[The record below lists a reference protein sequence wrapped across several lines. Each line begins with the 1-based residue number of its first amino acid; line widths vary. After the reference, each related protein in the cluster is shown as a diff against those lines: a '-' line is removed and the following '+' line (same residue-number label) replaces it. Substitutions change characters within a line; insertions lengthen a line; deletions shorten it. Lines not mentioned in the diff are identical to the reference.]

1 MVARDWYN
9 EDMIPLKELP
19 PNYQL
24 HSTFNL
30 STKKAVLVLNLIGFF
45 LLLFFGWLFIGLAK
59 AMRPDFTRI
68 GIIISSVF
76 SLLVP
81 LVVLLLMIL
90 LHEVIH
96 GLFFWLYTHQ
106 RPIFAFKGAY
116 AYAAAPDWYLPRNKY
131 VVVGLS
137 PLILISLAGL
147 LLLTI
152 APLSFFPSILIAM
165 IFNAAGAVGDLIVVG
180 WLLLQQ
186 PDSLVRDYGD
196 MFTVYQPVTVYSQ
209 EIPG

>member
-1 MVARDWYN
+1 
-9 EDMIPLKELP
+9 MIPLKELP

-45 LLLFFGWLFIGLAK
+45 LLLFFGSLFIGLAK
-59 AMRPDFTRI
+59 AMRPDFTRF
-68 GIIISSVF
+68 GIVISSVF

-81 LVVLLLMIL
+81 LVVLVLMIL

-152 APLSFFPSILIAM
+152 APLSFFPSILIVM

-180 WLLLQQ
+180 WLLLKQ

>member
-1 MVARDWYN
+1 
-9 EDMIPLKELP
+9 
-19 PNYQL
+19 
-24 HSTFNL
+24 
-30 STKKAVLVLNLIGFF
+30 
-45 LLLFFGWLFIGLAK
+45 
-59 AMRPDFTRI
+59 
-68 GIIISSVF
+68 
-76 SLLVP
+76 
-81 LVVLLLMIL
+81 MIL